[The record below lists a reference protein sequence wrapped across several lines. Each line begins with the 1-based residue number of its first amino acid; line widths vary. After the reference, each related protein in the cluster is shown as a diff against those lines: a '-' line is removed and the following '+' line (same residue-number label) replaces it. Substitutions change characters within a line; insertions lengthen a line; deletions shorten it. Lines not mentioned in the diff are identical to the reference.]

1 MSSDN
6 WTFLAIMISLIV
18 AAIMHSNSKAENL
31 FRSTP
36 RSYERKSIGPVY
48 TKELERKLIKAEALR
63 PTGPF
68 VVLHAIAYP
77 PGGDNTTTVLLGATS
92 GSVAVFRAGDP
103 AYVAL
108 CDGDGVAYTPECR
121 GSPRGGRLPYWPE
134 KRMIDA
140 RKRAA
145 LTEINRGVIPA
156 GWDCRGPGGQAGNPH
171 PASQPPAAGRRTRTF
186 TRT

>member
-68 VVLHAIAYP
+68 VVLHATP
-77 PGGDNTTTVLLGATS
+77 P
-92 GSVAVFRAGDP
+92 P
-103 AYVAL
+103 
-108 CDGDGVAYTPECR
+108 
-121 GSPRGGRLPYWPE
+121 
-134 KRMIDA
+134 A
-140 RKRAA
+140 RKIEA
-145 LTEINRGVIPA
+145 TINDMDRSSLSSIIIREVL
-156 GWDCRGPGGQAGNPH
+156 
-171 PASQPPAAGRRTRTF
+171 SE
-186 TRT
+186 